1 MAELYLLQLKTYFLP
16 SPGET
21 FTIIKIMILIY
32 IPCLPRRPLEEKS
45 YKSAAGQTAA
55 AATAGLGLA
64 WLESRVYTRGTGG
77 WHTSTLG
84 DSRWHVLSCA
94 VMPCHVLS

>member
-1 MAELYLLQLKTYFLP
+1 MLF
-16 SPGET
+16 
-21 FTIIKIMILIY
+21 IY
-32 IPCLPRRPLEEKS
+32 VPCLPRRPLEEKS

-55 AATAGLGLA
+55 AAAGLGLA

-84 DSRWHVLSCA
+84 DSRWHVLSWA
-94 VMPCHVLS
+94 VMTCHVLS

>member
-1 MAELYLLQLKTYFLP
+1 MAELYLLQLKTYFIP

-55 AATAGLGLA
+55 AAAAGPGLVSRVWPGLLLHQGNWGLA
-64 WLESRVYTRGTGG
+64 HLYTG
-77 WHTSTLG
+77 
-84 DSRWHVLSCA
+84 
-94 VMPCHVLS
+94 